1 MTTSSKAR
9 RDPAWVTSKSFADR
23 IRSPPH
29 SVRVCASTLTK
40 LSPTVISQFSKERV
54 KVMAPRTKPTELKR
68 LHGDNKVHP
77 GRVNAHEPKPD
88 LLVSLDPPMEL
99 DPSARDVWDHFAPML
114 HRMRLLTEADVLS
127 LAAMCTSWST
137 YRQAST
143 TVQSEGA
150 LTMGARGQLVRNP
163 AALVA
168 KDALADYMRL
178 ATEFGLTPSSRARIV
193 LPVDGGSDPL
203 DDLLKG

>member
-1 MTTSSKAR
+1 MAR
-9 RDPAWVTSKSFADR
+9 
-23 IRSPPH
+23 
-29 SVRVCASTLTK
+29 
-40 LSPTVISQFSKERV
+40 
-54 KVMAPRTKPTELKR
+54 RTKPTVLKV
-68 LHGDNKVHP
+68 LHGDDKVHP

-88 LLVSLDPPMEL
+88 LLLSMDPPMEL
-99 DPSARDVWDHFAPML
+99 DSIAREVWDHFAPML

-137 YRQAST
+137 YRQASA
-143 TVQSEGA
+143 TVQREGT

-178 ATEFGLTPSSRARIV
+178 ACEFGLTPSSRARIV
-193 LPVDGGSDPL
+193 LPVEGVSDAL
-203 DDLLKG
+203 DDLLEY